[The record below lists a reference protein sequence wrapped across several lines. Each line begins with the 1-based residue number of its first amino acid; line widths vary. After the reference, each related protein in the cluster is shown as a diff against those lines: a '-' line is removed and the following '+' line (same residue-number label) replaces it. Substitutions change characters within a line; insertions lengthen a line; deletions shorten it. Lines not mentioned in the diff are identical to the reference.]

1 MVDADL
7 FPEDAEEMKPMRDN
21 EANDRKYSSTEGGQA
36 VAAPVVVSD
45 LRIQIHIKLLFVKSF
60 LKQFVDII
68 IYNTR
73 NQIFHAG
80 GKDTKTIRSLF
91 DSSKCSKYKILKG
104 SIESTI
110 KVLLQAT

>member
-7 FPEDAEEMKPMRDN
+7 FPEDAEEMKPMREN

-36 VAAPVVVSD
+36 VAAPVVVSV
-45 LRIQIHIKLLFVKSF
+45 LRILVPVKRHFLKF

-73 NQIFHAG
+73 N
-80 GKDTKTIRSLF
+80 
-91 DSSKCSKYKILKG
+91 
-104 SIESTI
+104 
-110 KVLLQAT
+110 

>member
-36 VAAPVVVSD
+36 VAAPVVVRI
-45 LRIQIHIKLLFVKSF
+45 LRIQLPFKRHFLY
-60 LKQFVDII
+60 LKQFVDIL

-73 NQIFHAG
+73 
-80 GKDTKTIRSLF
+80 T
-91 DSSKCSKYKILKG
+91 
-104 SIESTI
+104 
-110 KVLLQAT
+110 